1 MSNTEELMAALD
13 EELDNC
19 IRKFRDATYGY
30 EVRTFITEYEELMLK
45 KSDMLVH
52 GFIKKDREK
61 HKGIDVPQVETTTE
75 IINRAKKESRQA
87 VYLSIT
93 AAAISVITSIIRIIV
108 LT

>member
-19 IRKFRDATYGY
+19 IRKLRDATYGY

-52 GFIKKDREK
+52 GFIKNGREK
-61 HKGIDVPQVETTTE
+61 HKGKIG
-75 IINRAKKESRQA
+75 RAH
-87 VYLSIT
+87 V
-93 AAAISVITSIIRIIV
+93 
-108 LT
+108 